1 MEFPNFRGEIRRNE
15 PLSRHTSFAIGGPAD
30 VIAYPVDRN
39 DLLAL
44 LAEIRA
50 QGLPCFVLGGGTNL
64 LVRDGGFRGVV
75 INLKGLHSIALEREY
90 RSIGGS
96 FVVVRAEAGAF
107 LPKLLAFTAEKGL
120 TGLEFAAGIP
130 GTVGGAV
137 CMNAG
142 TAAGE
147 IGDVVD
153 SVTLISTDGE
163 LITKGRE
170 QMGFGY
176 RTASIPE
183 GHLVLDVRVALRR
196 DEKDRVTARIHDLL
210 NARKLRQ
217 PSGLPNAGSVF
228 KNPHEESA
236 GKLIESA
243 KLKGRRVGDAQ
254 VSDKHAN
261 FIVNLGK
268 ASAADV
274 IKLMEVVKQT
284 VLDVHGVRLEPEIK
298 IIGEDA

>member
-30 VIAYPVDRN
+30 IVAYPADRN

-44 LAEIRA
+44 LAEIKA
-50 QGLPCFVLGGGTNL
+50 QGRSCFVLGGGTNL

-75 INLKGLHSIALEREY
+75 INLKSLHSIALEREY

-96 FVVVRAEAGAF
+96 FVVVFAEAGAF
-107 LPKLLAFTAEKGL
+107 LPKLLAFTAEEGL

-142 TAAGE
+142 TATGE
-147 IGDVVD
+147 IGDVID
-153 SVTLISTDGE
+153 SVTLISTEGE

-170 QMGFGY
+170 EMDFGY
-176 RTASIPE
+176 RTASIPA
-183 GHLVLDVRVALRR
+183 GHLVLDARVALRR
-196 DEKDRVTARIHDLL
+196 EEKDRVKARIHDLM
-210 NARKLRQ
+210 NARKQRQ
-217 PSGLPNAGSVF
+217 PLGLPNAGSVF

-236 GKLIESA
+236 GKLIEAA

-274 IKLMEVVKQT
+274 LRLMDVVIQT

>member
-1 MEFPNFRGEIRRNE
+1 MEFPDFKGEIRRNE

-30 VIAYPVDRN
+30 VMAYPVDRD

-44 LAEIRA
+44 LREIKA
-50 QGLPCFVLGGGTNL
+50 KGVHFFLLGGGTNL

-75 INLKGLHSIALEREY
+75 ISLKNLRTIALEREY

-96 FVVVRAEAGAF
+96 FAVVLAEAGVS
-107 LPKLLAFTAEKGL
+107 LPKLLAFTAEEGL

-147 IGDVVD
+147 IGDVID
-153 SVTLISTDGE
+153 TVTLISMEGR
-163 LITKGRE
+163 LVTKGRE
-170 QMGFGY
+170 EMGFGY
-176 RTASIPE
+176 RTSSIPE
-183 GHLVLDVRVALRR
+183 GHLVLDMRVSLRR
-196 DEKDRVTARIHDLL
+196 GEKDTIQARIRDLMD
-210 NARKLRQ
+210 ARKKNQ
-217 PSGLPNAGSVF
+217 PLGLPNAGSMF

-236 GKLIESA
+236 GKLIEAA

-268 ASAADV
+268 AKASDV
-274 IKLMEVVKQT
+274 LSLMDIVKQT

-298 IIGEDA
+298 IVGED